1 MNETKTVFPPGTFT
15 PNAKPSPLRR
25 ALAAQTLF
33 ELKLFMRNGEQLL
46 LNLFIPVMLL
56 AAIDVL
62 PLGSVPWAK
71 IDRVAP
77 VVMAL
82 AVVSSAFTGQAIA
95 VAFDRRYGGLK
106 RYAASGLARGT
117 LILGKVLAVV
127 IVVALQS
134 AVIGLFAAA
143 LGWRPQLLGLLI
155 AGPALALGTAAFAA
169 GGLLLGG
176 AVKAEIVLA
185 GANVLWFLM
194 LAVCGIALSS
204 APGWHSWLL
213 KLVPSEALASALGA
227 ALQLRVDVFC
237 VVVLAVWAVVLAWAA
252 RRWFSFV

>member
-1 MNETKTVFPPGTFT
+1 MTDTTTGFPLGTFA
-15 PNAKPSPLRR
+15 PNPKPSPLSR

-33 ELKLFMRNGEQLL
+33 ELKLFVRNGEQLL
-46 LNLFIPVMLL
+46 LNLFIPIMLL
-56 AAIDVL
+56 VMIDVL
-62 PLGSVPWAK
+62 PLDSIDWAT
-71 IDRVAP
+71 IDRVTP

-106 RYAASGLARGT
+106 RYAATGLARST

-134 AVIGLFAAA
+134 VVIGLVAAA
-143 LGWRPQLLGLLI
+143 LGWSPSLLGLLI
-155 AGPALALGTAAFAA
+155 AGPLLALGTAAFAA

-194 LAVCGIALSS
+194 LAVCGLALSS

-213 KLVPSEALASALGA
+213 KLVPAEALASALGA
-227 ALQLRVDVFC
+227 ALRLRVDWFC
-237 VVVLAVWAVVLAWAA
+237 VAVLVVWAAALAWGA
-252 RRWFSFV
+252 RRWFRFV

>member
-1 MNETKTVFPPGTFT
+1 MTAFPPGTFA
-15 PNAKPSPLRR
+15 PDPKPSPLGR
-25 ALAAQTLF
+25 ALAAQTKF
-33 ELKLFMRNGEQLL
+33 ELVLFLRHGEQLL

-56 AAIDVL
+56 VGIDVL
-62 PLGSVPWAK
+62 PLGSVGWAT

-95 VAFDRRYGGLK
+95 VAFDRRYGALK
-106 RYAASGLARGT
+106 RYAATSVGRGT
-117 LILGKVLAVV
+117 LIAGKVLAVV
-127 IVVALQS
+127 VVVALQS
-134 AVIGLFAAA
+134 AVIGAVALL
-143 LGWRPQLLGLLI
+143 LGWRPSVEGLLL
-155 AGPALALGTAAFAA
+155 AAPALALGTAAFAS

-194 LAVCGIALSS
+194 LGVCGLALSS

-237 VVVLAVWAVVLAWAA
+237 VVVLAVWAVALAWAA
-252 RRWFSFV
+252 KRWFKFV